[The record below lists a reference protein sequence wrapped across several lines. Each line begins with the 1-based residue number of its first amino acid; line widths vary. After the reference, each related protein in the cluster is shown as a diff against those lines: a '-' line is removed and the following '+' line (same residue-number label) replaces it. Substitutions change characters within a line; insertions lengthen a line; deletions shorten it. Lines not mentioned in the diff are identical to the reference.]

1 MSQQNVNVKGAA
13 KGPENHF
20 KHQGSSC
27 MAESSLVQ
35 GSIVGN
41 CEEVVAHLK
50 QQYADDIF
58 TVIVWTRDE
67 IKMLAIESDITIT
80 DAQADAALY
89 DISINESHEYGQ
101 NEESALSYIVSASG
115 LE

>member
-13 KGPENHF
+13 EGPENQF
-20 KHQGSSC
+20 KQQGSSC
-27 MAESSLVQ
+27 MADSSLVQ

-41 CEEVVAHLK
+41 CEEVVAYIK

-67 IKMLAIESDITIT
+67 IKMLAIENNITIT
-80 DAQADAALY
+80 DDQAYAALY
-89 DISINESHEYGQ
+89 DISMNESHEYGQ
-101 NEESALSYIVSASG
+101 DEESALSYIVSASG